1 METPASADRQ
11 AALQGRESDFGN
23 LAVPARYEGRKD
35 GPSGASGGDEEWE
48 GLEEIGYAGLRG
60 RAGESVAT
68 RVGRG
73 HPRLYFSFV
82 FLSSVLLFLC
92 LLLSAA
98 FGGKEIGTPHW
109 GGMVACGLLQ
119 VTPVGDGKVGENVF
133 KSPPVALG
141 QRRSRSHAWPFG
153 PHHSGVKITD

>member
-1 METPASADRQ
+1 MVT
-11 AALQGRESDFGN
+11 
-23 LAVPARYEGRKD
+23 LAPR
-35 GPSGASGGDEEWE
+35 GGDEEWE
-48 GLEEIGYAGLRG
+48 GLEEIGLCRPEGKG
-60 RAGESVAT
+60 RGESVAT

-109 GGMVACGLLQ
+109 DGMVACGLLQ
-119 VTPVGDGKVGENVF
+119 VTPVGEKWAKMYLNHRQL
-133 KSPPVALG
+133 P
-141 QRRSRSHAWPFG
+141 
-153 PHHSGVKITD
+153 